1 MPFPFGV
8 LSSSCCRSS
17 RGWGITEIV
26 HIKHHFLIPIESFT
40 HLHSNPKIEPPK
52 SVAASRR
59 LASLPA
65 SHVSGTVSRL
75 RHRLRL
81 QNYD

>member
-1 MPFPFGV
+1 MDHDQ
-8 LSSSCCRSS
+8 RT
-17 RGWGITEIV
+17 RGYLCNFKFYRGITEIV

-40 HLHSNPKIEPPK
+40 HSLSNPKIEPPK

-59 LASLPA
+59 PASLPA
-65 SHVSGTVSRL
+65 SRVSGIVSRL
-75 RHRLRL
+75 RHCLRL